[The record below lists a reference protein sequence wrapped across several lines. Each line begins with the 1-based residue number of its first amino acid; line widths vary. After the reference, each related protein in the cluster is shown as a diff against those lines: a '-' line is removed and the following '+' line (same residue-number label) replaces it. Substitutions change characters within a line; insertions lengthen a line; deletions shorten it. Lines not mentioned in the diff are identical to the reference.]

1 MQMKKKLIEEKAS
14 VSIYVFI
21 VLFSFTIMLTSIY
34 FSANSVR
41 KTQLSTMM
49 RIKQSYEIDNENIE
63 KIYQTQLE
71 KMQAKQHNMTKKLS
85 CYFGI
90 KKYKPHIF

>member
-1 MQMKKKLIEEKAS
+1 MQMKKKLIKEKAS

-41 KTQLSTMM
+41 KTQLLTMM

-71 KMQAKQHNMTKKLS
+71 KMQTKQQ
-85 CYFGI
+85 
-90 KKYKPHIF
+90 

>member
-71 KMQAKQHNMTKKLS
+71 KMQAKQQ
-85 CYFGI
+85 
-90 KKYKPHIF
+90 

>member
-41 KTQLSTMM
+41 KTQLLTMM

-71 KMQAKQHNMTKKLS
+71 KMQAKQQ
-85 CYFGI
+85 
-90 KKYKPHIF
+90 

>member
-63 KIYQTQLE
+63 KIYQTQIE
-71 KMQAKQHNMTKKLS
+71 KKQAKQQ
-85 CYFGI
+85 
-90 KKYKPHIF
+90 

>member
-49 RIKQSYEIDNENIE
+49 RIKQSYEIDNEKIE

-71 KMQAKQHNMTKKLS
+71 KMQAKQQ
-85 CYFGI
+85 
-90 KKYKPHIF
+90 

>member
-49 RIKQSYEIDNENIE
+49 RIKQSYEIDNE
-63 KIYQTQLE
+63 K
-71 KMQAKQHNMTKKLS
+71 
-85 CYFGI
+85 
-90 KKYKPHIF
+90 

>member
-41 KTQLSTMM
+41 KTQLLTMM
-49 RIKQSYEIDNENIE
+49 KIKQSYEIDNENIE

-71 KMQAKQHNMTKKLS
+71 KMQAKQQ
-85 CYFGI
+85 
-90 KKYKPHIF
+90 

>member
-21 VLFSFTIMLTSIY
+21 VLFSFTIMITSIY

-71 KMQAKQHNMTKKLS
+71 KMQAKQQ
-85 CYFGI
+85 
-90 KKYKPHIF
+90 

>member
-49 RIKQSYEIDNENIE
+49 RIKQSYEIDNENI
-63 KIYQTQLE
+63 
-71 KMQAKQHNMTKKLS
+71 KKRYYL
-85 CYFGI
+85 
-90 KKYKPHIF
+90 

>member
-71 KMQAKQHNMTKKLS
+71 KM
-85 CYFGI
+85 
-90 KKYKPHIF
+90 

>member
-14 VSIYVFI
+14 VSIYV
-21 VLFSFTIMLTSIY
+21 FTIMLTSIY

-71 KMQAKQHNMTKKLS
+71 KMQAKQQ
-85 CYFGI
+85 
-90 KKYKPHIF
+90 

>member
-1 MQMKKKLIEEKAS
+1 MQMNKKLIEEKAS

-41 KTQLSTMM
+41 KTQLLTMM

-71 KMQAKQHNMTKKLS
+71 KMQAKQQ
-85 CYFGI
+85 
-90 KKYKPHIF
+90 

>member
-41 KTQLSTMM
+41 KTQLSTMI

-71 KMQAKQHNMTKKLS
+71 KMQAKQQ
-85 CYFGI
+85 
-90 KKYKPHIF
+90 